1 MNIGREVG
9 VVFAVRLPVVALQVL
24 QGDRQA
30 ERPAETTAQP
40 AEATAQAAAAAAE
53 R

>member
-1 MNIGREVG
+1 MNLGREIG
-9 VVFAVRLPVVALQVL
+9 VVFAVRLPVVALQML
-24 QGDRQA
+24 QSDRPV

-40 AEATAQAAAAAAE
+40 AEAAAQPAAAE